1 MQCLNESENCIYAFG
16 AHTTENLANHEFKF
30 TLVTARGASLT
41 DH

>member
-1 MQCLNESENCIYAFG
+1 MQCLNEPENCIYAFG
-16 AHTTENLANHEFKF
+16 AHTENLANHEFKF